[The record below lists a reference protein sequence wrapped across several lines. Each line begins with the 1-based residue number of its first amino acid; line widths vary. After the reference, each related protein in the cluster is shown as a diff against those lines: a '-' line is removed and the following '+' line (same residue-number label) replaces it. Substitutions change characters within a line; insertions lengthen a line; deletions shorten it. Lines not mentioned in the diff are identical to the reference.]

1 VPIKFT
7 PWFLISV
14 GLVDLLFLNRQPQ
27 MLALGFLFIAWGGF
41 LLLLPH
47 LRKPS
52 AAKGPIVT
60 VVARQTPAGFLAP
73 KPVSEELAKLGILR
87 ERGVLTEAEF
97 EAQKK
102 KLLG

>member
-1 VPIKFT
+1 MPIKFT

-14 GLVDLLFLNRQPQ
+14 GLVDLLFFNQQRNL
-27 MLALGFLFIAWGGF
+27 LVLGFLFIAWGGF

-47 LRKPS
+47 IRKPT
-52 AAKGPIVT
+52 AAKGRTLT
-60 VVARQTPAGFLAP
+60 VVARQAPNGLLGP

>member
-27 MLALGFLFIAWGGF
+27 MLALGFLFIAWGGL
-41 LLLLPH
+41 LLLLPYM
-47 LRKPS
+47 RKP
-52 AAKGPIVT
+52 AAKGPVVR
-60 VVARQTPAGFLAP
+60 VVARQAPSAFLAP
-73 KPVSEELAKLGILR
+73 KPVAEELAKLGILR
-87 ERGVLTEAEF
+87 ERGVITEAEF
-97 EAQKK
+97 ETQKK